1 MIMYF
6 IRTKDEEGFIEAN
19 TLEEAFTELVKA
31 TPLENLGMVLLG
43 HTEYF
48 PRDAVPEECI
58 ACRTTIHLVKAG
70 IITEEQAMDINES
83 FMGER
88 IV

>member
-1 MIMYF
+1 MSRFF
-6 IRTKDEEGFIEAN
+6 IRTKDQEGFVEAN
-19 TLEEAFTELVKA
+19 TLEEAFTELVKD
-31 TPLENLGMVLLG
+31 TPLEKLGMVLLG

-48 PRDAVPEECI
+48 PHGAVPEECI
-58 ACRTTIHLVKAG
+58 ACRTTVHLVKAG